1 LSFGTTGVSY
11 INITDYDSLLGAAR
25 QQAEPQCLLFV
36 FLKTS
41 LPDDHAEDEKSRF
54 HSGQGGALEAVMC
67 VDKTPDQLGSFS
79 DLERESR
86 GMGQDGKIV
95 LVSCLSGGKGVAPDS
110 DAVELSLNRMVET
123 VQRGGDLSKFMAF
136 DRKGEPVRFH

>member
-1 LSFGTTGVSY
+1 M
-11 INITDYDSLLGAAR
+11 IEITNYASLLAVGR
-25 QQAEPQCLLFV
+25 QQSEPQRFLFV
-36 FLKTS
+36 FLQAS
-41 LPDDHAEDEKSRF
+41 LPDDYTDEDKQRF
-54 HSGQGGALEAVMC
+54 DSGQGGELQAVMC

-86 GMGQDGKIV
+86 GMGQDWKIV
-95 LVSCLSGGKGVAPDS
+95 LVSCLSGRKGIAPDS

-136 DRKGEPVRFH
+136 DRKGEPVLFH